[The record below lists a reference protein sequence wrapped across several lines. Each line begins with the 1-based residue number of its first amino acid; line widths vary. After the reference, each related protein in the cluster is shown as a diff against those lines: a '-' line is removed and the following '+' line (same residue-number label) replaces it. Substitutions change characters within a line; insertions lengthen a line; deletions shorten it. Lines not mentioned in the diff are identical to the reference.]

1 MGALGYLLVQVRT
14 AHLPYSCS
22 VNGSRYEQLRCGSPE
37 SEELV
42 SHMLIPSLPAYIF
55 IFNAYSFI
63 LREREREAKREGDR
77 ENSKQ
82 APHYQHEA

>member
-1 MGALGYLLVQVRT
+1 MGALGYLLVQVRI

-42 SHMLIPSLPAYIF
+42 SHMLIPSLPTYIF

-63 LREREREAKREGDR
+63 LREREAEREGDR

-82 APHYQHEA
+82 APHYQHGA